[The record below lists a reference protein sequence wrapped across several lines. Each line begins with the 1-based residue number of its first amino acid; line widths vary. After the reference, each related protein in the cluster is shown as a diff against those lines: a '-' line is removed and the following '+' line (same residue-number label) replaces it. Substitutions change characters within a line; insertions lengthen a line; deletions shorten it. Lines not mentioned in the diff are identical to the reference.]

1 LRDEYKLKELESKH
15 QGIKNRSKSFIFLK
29 MIQASIY
36 TRFTKEPTFQ
46 YRIQPTELPP
56 VTLINALNPIINHE
70 YTLEMEEDSFD
81 ITFYESGIE
90 ILRWT
95 FPDKP
100 NLEEGEYSRT
110 IKSENVTFEVKIKY
124 MPKDQSKAKQEV
136 KT

>member
-1 LRDEYKLKELESKH
+1 
-15 QGIKNRSKSFIFLK
+15 

-56 VTLINALNPIINHE
+56 VTLVNALNPIINHE

-95 FPDKP
+95 FPDKN
-100 NLEEGEYSRT
+100 NL
-110 IKSENVTFEVKIKY
+110 
-124 MPKDQSKAKQEV
+124 
-136 KT
+136 